1 MEKISLEDLS
11 SLTNKWIPELGK
23 WYLHVLIIGLWNSE
37 IEYLNDEKFIIEKLK
52 LKGLEL
58 KDLQSAILDYF
69 IISMTDKINVSKT
82 LKKIIEIAPN
92 QDNDSFHEVT
102 SSEMINFR
110 KRLPSVDHRNMDVV
124 ELARAVRCNALSFR
138 FNGFDLFT
146 KKIFFLIH

>member
-1 MEKISLEDLS
+1 
-11 SLTNKWIPELGK
+11 
-23 WYLHVLIIGLWNSE
+23 
-37 IEYLNDEKFIIEKLK
+37 
-52 LKGLEL
+52 
-58 KDLQSAILDYF
+58 
-69 IISMTDKINVSKT
+69 MTDKINVSKT

-138 FNGFDLFT
+138 FNGFDEYLVEKKSERLKQIEEQILSCLEKNPIITWVEYQKVNPRIYCEET
-146 KKIFFLIH
+146 KTFFETRRNDLLRRQEKGKRLV